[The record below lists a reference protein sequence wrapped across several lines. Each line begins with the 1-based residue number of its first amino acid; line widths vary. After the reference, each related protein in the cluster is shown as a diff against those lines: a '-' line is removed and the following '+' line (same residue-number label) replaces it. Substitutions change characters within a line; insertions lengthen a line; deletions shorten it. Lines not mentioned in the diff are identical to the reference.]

1 MALGCEKEGSMA
13 ATILLVDS
21 DLIDRADWQALLQFH
36 GYKVYT
42 APNGKAALDCFPLV
56 NPDLVLLDSGLVD
69 ISSDEMCRRLKSD
82 PQIGGT
88 PIVVVGS
95 YLSRLKQR
103 QSYDEN
109 PGDCSTGPATRT
121 QALDR
126 MHNLLTGRQFQLFNE
141 SSVRARDSAL
151 RRERLAPASSMR
163 FDG

>member
-1 MALGCEKEGSMA
+1 MA

-36 GYKVYT
+36 GYKVFA
-42 APNGKAALDCFPLV
+42 APNGKAALDCFPLI
-56 NPDLVLLDSGLVD
+56 NPDLVLVDSELAD
-69 ISSDEMCRRLKSD
+69 ISTHEICRRLKAD

-95 YLSRLKQR
+95 YLSRLKQ
-103 QSYDEN
+103 SYLGEETS
-109 PGDCSTGPATRT
+109 GDCSTGPATRT

-126 MHNLLTGRQFQLFNE
+126 IQNLLVSRQFDLFSD
-141 SSVRARDSAL
+141 SSARVHDGAEPSQGQTST
-151 RRERLAPASSMR
+151 SSMR